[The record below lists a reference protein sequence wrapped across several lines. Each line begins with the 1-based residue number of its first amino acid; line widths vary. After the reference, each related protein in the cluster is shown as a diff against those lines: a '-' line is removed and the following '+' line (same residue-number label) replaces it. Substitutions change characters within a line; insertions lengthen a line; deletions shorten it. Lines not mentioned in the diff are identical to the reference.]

1 MGGDNRTPA
10 ARSERRT
17 CRRRLGV
24 GCAKMAFGI
33 GRESGSG
40 VLQLVDGNTGEE
52 RIMGRYARQSQG
64 RDALEQHSKA
74 LFLAHDPRGPSL
86 QDSEPEIFAKLVE
99 QAKLMRHR
107 LREEMQIEFTIQN
120 GELFI
125 LDGVRVNRRANAA
138 MRIAVKLAEDGIIP
152 QQEALM
158 RIDPRAVGE
167 LLHRQIDPEA
177 KRDVLAT
184 AVAASPV
191 PPVVRLFLMP

>member
-1 MGGDNRTPA
+1 MHGRGQPHAA

-17 CRRRLGV
+17 CRAQAWVWLCKKWPLALVRGKR
-24 GCAKMAFGI
+24 F
-33 GRESGSG
+33 G

-167 LLHRQIDPEA
+167 LLHDRSTQRRNAMFGHRCCRQSGC
-177 KRDVLAT
+177 RQW
-184 AVAASPV
+184 
-191 PPVVRLFLMP
+191 